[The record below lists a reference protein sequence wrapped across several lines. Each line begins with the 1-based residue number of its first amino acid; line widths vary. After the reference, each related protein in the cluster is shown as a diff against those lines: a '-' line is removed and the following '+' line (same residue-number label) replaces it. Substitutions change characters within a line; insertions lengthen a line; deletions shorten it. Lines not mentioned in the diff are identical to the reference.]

1 MFVPS
6 LSWQNI
12 RYINGS
18 KMPFSRTP
26 RAGAQVVIRVFP
38 GPFTTLRNTLKPPL
52 RGAVLQTFGAVSEGG
67 QKEGRR
73 VAAVIVSVF
82 LLVASCLAVEE
93 L

>member
-1 MFVPS
+1 
-6 LSWQNI
+6 
-12 RYINGS
+12 
-18 KMPFSRTP
+18 MPFSRTP

-52 RGAVLQTFGAVSEGG
+52 RGAVLQTFGAVSNDLMIMREAR
-67 QKEGRR
+67 KREGRR